1 MPEKDTG
8 PEAAAK
14 GIVEDVKGKAKEA
27 VGAVTNND
35 DLRDEGQAQQRKAD
49 AERDVAKKEA
59 EAESAR
65 AKSEAYEAEQRAHQ
79 NT

>member
-14 GIVEDVKGKAKEA
+14 GVIEDVKGKAKEA

-35 DLRDEGQAQQRKAD
+35 DLRNEGQAQQNKAE

-59 EAESAR
+59 EAERAR
-65 AKSEAYEAEQRAHQ
+65 AKSEAFEAEQRSHQ
-79 NT
+79 S

>member
-1 MPEKDTG
+1 MPDKDTG
-8 PEAAAK
+8 PEAGAK
-14 GIVEDVKGKAKEA
+14 GVIEDVKGKAKEA

-35 DLRDEGQAQQRKAD
+35 DLRDEGQAQQHKAE